1 MQEWDVFISHATE
14 DKAGVA
20 RPLAQQLGE
29 LGLRVWIDESELRVG
44 DSLRESIDRGLARS
58 RFGVVILSRAFFA
71 KKWPQR
77 ELNGLLAREA
87 SGDKVVLP
95 VWHGV
100 DAGHV
105 ARHSPILADRVSLST
120 ELGIERVAA
129 ELADVCSS
137 GLVATSATPGRA
149 RAPEEVPGAETV
161 EEAVSKKD
169 LAIAYRQA
177 GNFIEAEEL
186 FDDALRIHRQ
196 VGSLPGEANV
206 LNNVGIL
213 YRMEGRYVASEV
225 AHAEAIEI
233 YRQIGNRRGEADC
246 MRQKAM
252 LHRQRRAEGDIEL
265 ARNLLEGSLAIF
277 RACGD
282 RVGEGKTL
290 NELGILCRETGS
302 IDEARRFLQEA
313 IDAHRQTQQS

>member
-1 MQEWDVFISHATE
+1 MQEWDAFISHATE
-14 DKAGVA
+14 DKTDVA
-20 RPLAQQLGE
+20 RPLAQRLGE
-29 LGLRVWIDESELRVG
+29 LGLRVWIDDSELRVG
-44 DSLRESIDRGLARS
+44 DSLRESIERGLARS

-71 KKWPQR
+71 KEWPQR
-77 ELNGLLAREA
+77 ELNGLLARET

-95 VWHGV
+95 VWHRV
-100 DAGHV
+100 DAAYV

-120 ELGIERVAA
+120 EMGIERVAV

-137 GLVATSATPGRA
+137 GLVVTSATPGQA
-149 RAPEEVPGAETV
+149 RAPEQVPGAETV

-177 GNFIEAEEL
+177 GNLIEAEEL
-186 FDDALRIHRQ
+186 FDEALRIHRQ
-196 VGSLPGEANV
+196 VGNLAGEANA

-213 YRMEGRYVASEV
+213 YRMQGRYAASEV
-225 AHAEAIEI
+225 AFAKAIEI
-233 YRQIGNRRGEADC
+233 FRQIGTRRGEADC
-246 MRQKAM
+246 MRQKAV
-252 LHRQRRAEGDIEL
+252 LHRQRRAQGDIEL
-265 ARNLLEGSLAIF
+265 ARSLLEGSLAIF

-290 NELGILCRETGS
+290 NELGILYRETGR
-302 IDEARRFLQEA
+302 IDEARRFFQEA